1 MSRPAGDG
9 PLHAS
14 GVRVPIARP
23 THARLVAVAREL
35 TGAKGR
41 KVGISETIDD
51 LIAAWRQ
58 TSRLVE
64 DVKNHDA

>member
-23 THARLVAVAREL
+23 THTRLVRLSREL
-35 TGAKGR
+35 GRVKGR
-41 KVGISETIDD
+41 RVTISETLDELMD
-51 LIAAWRQ
+51 HLAK
-58 TSRLVE
+58 TERLVE
-64 DVKNHDA
+64 DVKNHDR

>member
-23 THARLVAVAREL
+23 THTRLRVVSAEL
-35 TGAKGR
+35 TRIKGR
-41 KVGISETIDD
+41 KVGISETIDE
-51 LIAAWRQ
+51 LMVAWWQ
-58 TSRLVE
+58 TARLVE
-64 DVKNHDA
+64 DVKNHE

>member
-1 MSRPAGDG
+1 MPRPAGDG

-23 THARLVAVAREL
+23 THARLRAVAAEL
-35 TGAKGR
+35 TSAKGR

-51 LIAAWRQ
+51 LIAAWWQ
-58 TSRLVE
+58 TARLIE
-64 DVKNHDA
+64 DVKNHE